1 MGPHFNYHSKKNS
14 CGGISMRSI
23 RRTTL
28 SFLAVAAL
36 VTLSTQAFSASVAVG
51 TCTSLVNFATIQQ
64 AVNASSSAPGT
75 IIKVCPGT
83 YHEQVLITTL
93 LTLEGISNATRDA
106 VVIAPPVGGVVE
118 NGTVDPRGPVAAQI
132 LVQNTAGPVVIT
144 NLTVDGTGNQYT
156 GSGDLRGICYQD
168 ASGTV
173 NHVAVRNEIPN
184 DVPTGV
190 QSGQGIL
197 VETISSSSAALT
209 VENSSVHNYNKNGIV
224 ARYAGASLT
233 ATGNYVQGSG
243 PTSIIAQNGIEL
255 AFNGATGSI
264 KSNTVIDNFYTPTD
278 SSAADIL
285 LYDAAENGGIAVSS
299 NILGNSN
306 YAISLYTD
314 TAGTYG
320 DGVSVTS
327 NKIFGTSTFD
337 AIDVCTN
344 GNTIT
349 SNTIFN
355 SYESGIHLD
364 ASCGATGVN
373 NTVSKNTILESECAG
388 ILDDSN
394 GVGNTIGPDTFYTVP
409 FTVTASTSKCTFSS
423 AATAFAKAKAGHK
436 LRPAI

>member
-1 MGPHFNYHSKKNS
+1 
-14 CGGISMRSI
+14 MRSI
-23 RRTTL
+23 CRTTL
-28 SFLAVAAL
+28 SFLALAAL

-64 AVNASSSAPGT
+64 AVTASASAPGT

-83 YHEQVLITTL
+83 YHEQVLITTP

-106 VVIAPPVGGVVE
+106 VVIAPPAGGMIA
-118 NGTVDPRGPVAAQI
+118 NTSDPRGQVAAQI
-132 LVQNTAGPVVIT
+132 LVQNTAGPVLIS
-144 NLTVDGTGNQYT
+144 NLTVDGTGNQY
-156 GSGDLRGICYQD
+156 SGDDLRGICYQD

-173 NHVAVRNEIPN
+173 NHVAVRNEVPN
-184 DVPTGV
+184 DTPTGA
-190 QSGQGIL
+190 QSGQGIF
-197 VETISSSSAALT
+197 VETTNSSSAALT

-224 ARYAGASLT
+224 ARYAGANLT
-233 ATGNYVQGSG
+233 AIGNYVQGSG

-255 AFNGATGSI
+255 AFSGATGSI
-264 KSNTVIDNFYTPTD
+264 KNNTVIDNFYTPNT

-285 LYDAAENGGIAVSS
+285 LYDAAENAAIAVSG
-299 NILGNSN
+299 NTLGNSN
-306 YAISLYTD
+306 YAISLFTD

-320 DGVSVTS
+320 DGVSVSS

-344 GNTIT
+344 GNIIT
-349 SNTIFN
+349 GNTIFN
-355 SYESGIHLD
+355 SSESGIHLD
-364 ASCGATGVN
+364 ASCSGAVIGTGTG

-436 LRPAI
+436 SSPVI